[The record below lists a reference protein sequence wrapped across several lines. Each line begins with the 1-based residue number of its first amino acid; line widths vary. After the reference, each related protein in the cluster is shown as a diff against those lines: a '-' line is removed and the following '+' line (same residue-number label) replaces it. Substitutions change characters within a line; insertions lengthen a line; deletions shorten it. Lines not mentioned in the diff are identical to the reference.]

1 MYIYIYTI
9 ILYPQTSVLSFP
21 RLISVAQV
29 NEYRTT
35 DVTRVLKAP
44 GAELCLNTCG
54 VVNQKKTFCSHQCCP
69 ACSMNKFRAYISIY
83 PYYPCLYIYLYIYI
97 CIYYILT
104 LSANVNNVLYL
115 IIIDENNVSSRLS
128 PQWLYGNLCTL
139 AHDVQL
145 RLHHVTKCMS
155 CHKALR

>member
-1 MYIYIYTI
+1 MDSAKFVSKNLAGKYERLTGYHLNVTMDFMIVSFLEISLSILMEGIYIIPLYVHTYIYTI
-9 ILYPQTSVLSFP
+9 ILYPQASVLSFP

-83 PYYPCLYIYLYIYI
+83 PYYPCLYIYIYM
-97 CIYYILT
+97 YILYT
-104 LSANVNNVLYL
+104 NF
-115 IIIDENNVSSRLS
+115 EC
-128 PQWLYGNLCTL
+128 QC
-139 AHDVQL
+139 
-145 RLHHVTKCMS
+145 
-155 CHKALR
+155 